1 MASNTEDDDDFGEEV
16 FTGRV
21 KAATLP
27 MGGPASR
34 RVKKKV
40 EGGPIAKG
48 WHPFL
53 FFLTLKK
60 RLFFNERN
68 AEPQQHTNTKPL
80 SLNTL

>member
-48 WHPFL
+48 WHLFL
-53 FFLTLKK
+53 ILWLWDVLKK
-60 RLFFNERN
+60 
-68 AEPQQHTNTKPL
+68 
-80 SLNTL
+80 